1 MSRLKRREF
10 FEQSLNKFNASKI
23 VLGHHLDDQAE
34 TFIMRLIRGTSLTGL
49 ESIKEL
55 DGYYYRP
62 MIAIEKIEI
71 IKYLK
76 SNNLQWVEDLSNN
89 DSKFTRNFI
98 RANIIPLLKQLNPNF
113 NNSIKNTIKV
123 IGNTNTY
130 VNKKVDK
137 FINNKIIESKSIK
150 IIKIE
155 EMKKIPRA
163 LNYAIISKV
172 LKEYF
177 SLKDNLIFKNVEDTY
192 ALMLSKKPSGQV
204 FIKKNIIVEKGYEKL
219 YIYDAKKIPKKEF

>member
-1 MSRLKRREF
+1 M
-10 FEQSLNKFNASKI
+10 
-23 VLGHHLDDQAE
+23 
-34 TFIMRLIRGTSLTGL
+34 
-49 ESIKEL
+49 
-55 DGYYYRP
+55 
-62 MIAIEKIEI
+62 
-71 IKYLK
+71 
-76 SNNLQWVEDLSNN
+76 QWVEDLSNN

-219 YIYDAKKIPKKEF
+219 YIYDAKKIPKKNFKYEVKLSDNKKYDFFKIFFTTKLKKENYSYFKLNPNDKIVIRTFKNGDKIFYTKNI

>member
-1 MSRLKRREF
+1 
-10 FEQSLNKFNASKI
+10 
-23 VLGHHLDDQAE
+23 
-34 TFIMRLIRGTSLTGL
+34 
-49 ESIKEL
+49 
-55 DGYYYRP
+55 
-62 MIAIEKIEI
+62 MIAIEKVEI

-113 NNSIKNTIKV
+113 NKSIKNTIKV

-130 VNKKVDK
+130 LNNKVDK
-137 FINNKIIESKSIK
+137 FIKNKIIESKSIK

-177 SLKDNLIFKNVEDTY
+177 SYKDNLIFKNVEDTY

-204 FIKKNIIVEKGYEKL
+204 FICLL
-219 YIYDAKKIPKKEF
+219 YTSPSPRDTDKSRMPSSA

>member
-1 MSRLKRREF
+1 
-10 FEQSLNKFNASKI
+10 
-23 VLGHHLDDQAE
+23 
-34 TFIMRLIRGTSLTGL
+34 
-49 ESIKEL
+49 
-55 DGYYYRP
+55 
-62 MIAIEKIEI
+62 MIAIEKVEI

-113 NNSIKNTIKV
+113 NKSIKNTIKV

-130 VNKKVDK
+130 LNNKVDK
-137 FINNKIIESKSIK
+137 FIKNKIIESKSIK

-163 LNYAIISKV
+163 LN
-172 LKEYF
+172 L
-177 SLKDNLIFKNVEDTY
+177 SLIH
-192 ALMLSKKPSGQV
+192 
-204 FIKKNIIVEKGYEKL
+204 I
-219 YIYDAKKIPKKEF
+219 